1 MITIRNLSQDNI
13 EAALALSVD
22 DWQRK
27 YVRTN
32 AEMIALAYVQPQELF
47 PVALYAEEAL
57 VGLAF
62 VKKEQKTAIMTLEQ
76 IMIGLPIQ
84 KFRFRK
90 RKGNCEMDRDPI
102 RLHAAAGIHP
112 DRQPMGTGNARKRRL
127 HEAQHRSRK
136 ARNRNDLHHEI
147 MKSEETI

>member
-62 VKKEQKTAIMTLEQ
+62 VKKEQKTEIMTLAQ
-76 IMIGLPIQ
+76 IMIGQPFQSKSFGSESVREIAKWIETQFDCTLLQASIQ
-84 KFRFRK
+84 IGNQWGRETLENAGFMK
-90 RKGNCEMDRDPI
+90 RSTDLEKREIEMI
-102 RLHAAAGIHP
+102 YI
-112 DRQPMGTGNARKRRL
+112 TK
-127 HEAQHRSRK
+127 
-136 ARNRNDLHHEI
+136 
-147 MKSEETI
+147 

>member
-76 IMIGLPIQ
+76 IMIGQPVQSKSFGSESVREIAKWIETQFDCTLLQASIQ
-84 KFRFRK
+84 IGNQWGRETLENAGFMK
-90 RKGNCEMDRDPI
+90 RSTDLEKREIEMI
-102 RLHAAAGIHP
+102 YI
-112 DRQPMGTGNARKRRL
+112 TK
-127 HEAQHRSRK
+127 
-136 ARNRNDLHHEI
+136 
-147 MKSEETI
+147 

>member
-22 DWQRK
+22 GWQRK

-62 VKKEQKTAIMTLEQ
+62 IKKEQKTAIMTLEQ
-76 IMIGLPIQ
+76 IMIGQPFQSKSFGSESVREIAKWIETQFDCTLLQASIQ
-84 KFRFRK
+84 IGNQWGRETLENAGFMK
-90 RKGNCEMDRDPI
+90 RSTDLEKREIEMI
-102 RLHAAAGIHP
+102 YI
-112 DRQPMGTGNARKRRL
+112 TK
-127 HEAQHRSRK
+127 
-136 ARNRNDLHHEI
+136 
-147 MKSEETI
+147 

>member
-47 PVALYAEEAL
+47 PVALYAEEEL

-76 IMIGLPIQ
+76 IMIGQPFQSKSFGSESVREIAKWIETQFDCTLLQASIQ
-84 KFRFRK
+84 IGNQWGRETLENAGFMK
-90 RKGNCEMDRDPI
+90 RSTDLEKREIEMI
-102 RLHAAAGIHP
+102 YI
-112 DRQPMGTGNARKRRL
+112 TK
-127 HEAQHRSRK
+127 
-136 ARNRNDLHHEI
+136 
-147 MKSEETI
+147 

>member
-13 EAALALSVD
+13 ESALALSVD

-32 AEMIALAYVQPQELF
+32 AEMIAFAYVQPQELF

-76 IMIGLPIQ
+76 IMIDQPFQSKSFGAESVREIAKWIETQFDCTLLQASIQ
-84 KFRFRK
+84 IGNQWGRETLENAGFMK
-90 RKGNCEMDRDPI
+90 RSTDLEKREIEMI
-102 RLHAAAGIHP
+102 YI
-112 DRQPMGTGNARKRRL
+112 TK
-127 HEAQHRSRK
+127 
-136 ARNRNDLHHEI
+136 
-147 MKSEETI
+147 

>member
-76 IMIGLPIQ
+76 IMIGQPFQSKSFGSESVRDIEKWIETQVDCTLLTASLHIGTQ
-84 KFRFRK
+84 WGRETLENAGFMK
-90 RKGNCEMDRDPI
+90 RSTDLEKREIEMI
-102 RLHAAAGIHP
+102 YI
-112 DRQPMGTGNARKRRL
+112 TK
-127 HEAQHRSRK
+127 
-136 ARNRNDLHHEI
+136 
-147 MKSEETI
+147 

>member
-76 IMIGLPIQ
+76 IMIGQPFQSKSFGSESVREIAKWIETQFDCTLLQASIQ
-84 KFRFRK
+84 IGNQWGRETLENAGFMK
-90 RKGNCEMDRDPI
+90 RSTDLEKREIEMI
-102 RLHAAAGIHP
+102 YI
-112 DRQPMGTGNARKRRL
+112 TK
-127 HEAQHRSRK
+127 
-136 ARNRNDLHHEI
+136 
-147 MKSEETI
+147 

>member
-13 EAALALSVD
+13 DAALALSVD
-22 DWQRK
+22 DWQSK

-62 VKKEQKTAIMTLEQ
+62 IKKEQKTAIMTLEQ
-76 IMIGLPIQ
+76 IMIGQPFQSKSFGSESVREIAKWIETQFDCTLLQASIQ
-84 KFRFRK
+84 IGNQWGRETLENAGFMK
-90 RKGNCEMDRDPI
+90 RSTDLEKREIEMI
-102 RLHAAAGIHP
+102 YI
-112 DRQPMGTGNARKRRL
+112 TK
-127 HEAQHRSRK
+127 
-136 ARNRNDLHHEI
+136 
-147 MKSEETI
+147 

>member
-13 EAALALSVD
+13 ESALALSVD

-76 IMIGLPIQ
+76 IMIDQPFQSKSFGSESVREIAKWIETQFDCTLLQASIQ
-84 KFRFRK
+84 IGNQWGRETLENAGFMK
-90 RKGNCEMDRDPI
+90 RSTDLEKREIEMI
-102 RLHAAAGIHP
+102 YI
-112 DRQPMGTGNARKRRL
+112 TK
-127 HEAQHRSRK
+127 
-136 ARNRNDLHHEI
+136 
-147 MKSEETI
+147 

>member
-1 MITIRNLSQDNI
+1 MIQIRNLSQDNI

-47 PVALYAEEAL
+47 PVALYAEEEL

-62 VKKEQKTAIMTLEQ
+62 IKKEKKNAIMTLEQ
-76 IMIGLPIQ
+76 VMIGQPFQ
-84 KFRFRK
+84 S
-90 RKGNCEMDRDPI
+90 KGFGSESI
-102 RLHAAAGIHP
+102 REIVKWIGTQFDCALLHASVQIGNQWGREALENAGF
-112 DRQPMGTGNARKRRL
+112 MKR
-127 HEAQHRSRK
+127 ST
-136 ARNRNDLHHEI
+136 DLEKREIEMINI
-147 MKSEETI
+147 MK

>member
-76 IMIGLPIQ
+76 IMIGQPFQSKSFGSESVREIAKWIETQFDCTLLQASIQ
-84 KFRFRK
+84 IGNQWGRETLENTGFMK
-90 RKGNCEMDRDPI
+90 RGTDLEKREIEMI
-102 RLHAAAGIHP
+102 Y
-112 DRQPMGTGNARKRRL
+112 
-127 HEAQHRSRK
+127 
-136 ARNRNDLHHEI
+136 I
-147 MKSEETI
+147 MK

>member
-76 IMIGLPIQ
+76 IMIGQPFQSKSFGSESVREIAKWIETQFDGTLLQASIQ
-84 KFRFRK
+84 IGNQWGRETLENAGFMK
-90 RKGNCEMDRDPI
+90 RSTDLEKREIEMI
-102 RLHAAAGIHP
+102 YI
-112 DRQPMGTGNARKRRL
+112 TKY
-127 HEAQHRSRK
+127 
-136 ARNRNDLHHEI
+136 
-147 MKSEETI
+147 

>member
-76 IMIGLPIQ
+76 IMIGQPFQSKSFGSESVREIAKWIETQFDCTLLQAPIQ
-84 KFRFRK
+84 IGNQWGRETLENAGFMK
-90 RKGNCEMDRDPI
+90 RSTDLEKREIEMI
-102 RLHAAAGIHP
+102 YI
-112 DRQPMGTGNARKRRL
+112 TK
-127 HEAQHRSRK
+127 
-136 ARNRNDLHHEI
+136 
-147 MKSEETI
+147 

>member
-76 IMIGLPIQ
+76 IMIGHPFQSKSFGSESVREIAKWIETQFDCTLLQASIQ
-84 KFRFRK
+84 IGNQWGRETLENAGFMK
-90 RKGNCEMDRDPI
+90 RSTDLEKREIEMI
-102 RLHAAAGIHP
+102 YI
-112 DRQPMGTGNARKRRL
+112 TK
-127 HEAQHRSRK
+127 
-136 ARNRNDLHHEI
+136 
-147 MKSEETI
+147 

>member
-62 VKKEQKTAIMTLEQ
+62 IKKEQKTAIMTLEQ
-76 IMIGLPIQ
+76 IMIGQPFQSKSFGSESVREIAKWIETQFDCTLLQASIQ
-84 KFRFRK
+84 IGNQWGRETLENAGFMK
-90 RKGNCEMDRDPI
+90 RSTDLEKREIEMI
-102 RLHAAAGIHP
+102 YI
-112 DRQPMGTGNARKRRL
+112 TK
-127 HEAQHRSRK
+127 
-136 ARNRNDLHHEI
+136 
-147 MKSEETI
+147 

>member
-13 EAALALSVD
+13 ESALALSVD

-76 IMIGLPIQ
+76 IMIGQPFQSKSFGSESVREIAKWIETQFDCTLLQASIQ
-84 KFRFRK
+84 IGNQWGRETLENAGFMK
-90 RKGNCEMDRDPI
+90 RSTDLEKREIEMI
-102 RLHAAAGIHP
+102 YI
-112 DRQPMGTGNARKRRL
+112 TK
-127 HEAQHRSRK
+127 
-136 ARNRNDLHHEI
+136 
-147 MKSEETI
+147 